1 MSENSVTTVQSVI
14 DLGSY
19 GKLISPVNVDGDHW
33 YYYWDLSGDGT
44 SADIGSLNSG
54 RDSISHDALDAIFT
68 QDINGAINV
77 SGNTTDLYRYA
88 NLNGVRVALP
98 TVGGVAISPYG
109 VNSLQT
115 YASQTAIGDVV
126 SANGTLDVNP
136 TYNDYLAVWD
146 AYNGTGVGGQRGG
159 TPPGWA
165 VGFQGQ
171 DESSTNHYLTATQT
185 GSTHVG
191 VTLWSG
197 YVGAI
202 RDIDNFHVALEVFNP
217 PIIQSAIVMGDTIT
231 LQFNQPLDPAHQP
244 SSSYFSVDVSDDTH
258 KNVTGYA
265 ISGQTVVLK
274 TSTETPAGS
283 ILTITYQDPTVGDN
297 LYSIQSNV
305 GVDVPSFSVN
315 TTAGVAA
322 SDILYP
328 IITSLGTDAIAGEIH
343 AKFSE
348 PIQFSN
354 SSWSITS
361 SALTPITVTSVNTS
375 DLAN

>member
-159 TPPGWA
+159 T
-165 VGFQGQ
+165 
-171 DESSTNHYLTATQT
+171 
-185 GSTHVG
+185 
-191 VTLWSG
+191 
-197 YVGAI
+197 
-202 RDIDNFHVALEVFNP
+202 
-217 PIIQSAIVMGDTIT
+217 
-231 LQFNQPLDPAHQP
+231 
-244 SSSYFSVDVSDDTH
+244 
-258 KNVTGYA
+258 
-265 ISGQTVVLK
+265 
-274 TSTETPAGS
+274 
-283 ILTITYQDPTVGDN
+283 
-297 LYSIQSNV
+297 
-305 GVDVPSFSVN
+305 
-315 TTAGVAA
+315 
-322 SDILYP
+322 
-328 IITSLGTDAIAGEIH
+328 
-343 AKFSE
+343 
-348 PIQFSN
+348 
-354 SSWSITS
+354 
-361 SALTPITVTSVNTS
+361 
-375 DLAN
+375 LA